1 MSSIK
6 NTNQKV
12 SKKYDKNFEE
22 IFGEIK
28 KDVTGTYEVDKKTG
42 KLFLVDRN
50 IPRIVKDKMERRTE
64 QIRDMKPIT
73 IKPKK
78 VKKK

>member
-12 SKKYDKNFEE
+12 SKKYADNFDL
-22 IFGEIK
+22 IFGECK
-28 KDVTGTYEVDKKTG
+28 TNFTGTYVYDEKSRSTFLIDKKIPNII
-42 KLFLVDRN
+42 RN
-50 IPRIVKDKMERRTE
+50 KMEKRTE

-73 IKPKK
+73 IKKK
-78 VKKK
+78 RVAEK